1 MSFLN
6 ENMDMENAE
15 HDKGINE
22 DTNRLKQQ
30 RLPANTSV
38 PAMYKGFLTNLYSPV
53 TTSSLV
59 GVKGIGV
66 PLA

>member
-22 DTNRLKQQ
+22 DTYRLKQQ
-30 RLPANTSV
+30 RLSC
-38 PAMYKGFLTNLYSPV
+38 
-53 TTSSLV
+53 
-59 GVKGIGV
+59 
-66 PLA
+66 